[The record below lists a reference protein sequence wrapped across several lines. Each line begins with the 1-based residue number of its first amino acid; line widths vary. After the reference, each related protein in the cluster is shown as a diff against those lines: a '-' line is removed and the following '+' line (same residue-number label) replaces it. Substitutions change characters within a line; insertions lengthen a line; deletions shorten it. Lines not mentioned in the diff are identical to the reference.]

1 MKPTHDNEPGT
12 GVFTTGA
19 INDSSWFS
27 SLVKQLREL
36 WQERKNPP
44 PPLEITAQR
53 DPSALQN
60 LLETRSSTASLF
72 TQIKG
77 VIDDT
82 LHPRKIETTAERVE
96 VEEIWSKPKMGLPR
110 VLSAAIHV
118 GIVGLALIPWAASQK
133 LPLPTETS
141 VLVYTPSNLI
151 LNLPAKDDVS
161 GGGGGGGRKQLKPP
175 SLGNPP
181 RPAEK
186 QLVPPIR
193 NHRKTLILH

>member
-12 GVFTTGA
+12 GVFTTGV
-19 INDSSWFS
+19 INDSSWLF

-36 WQERKNPP
+36 RQERKNPP
-44 PPLEITAQR
+44 PPVEITAQR

-60 LLETRSSTASLF
+60 LLETRSSAASLF

-110 VLSAAIHV
+110 LLS
-118 GIVGLALIPWAASQK
+118 
-133 LPLPTETS
+133 
-141 VLVYTPSNLI
+141 
-151 LNLPAKDDVS
+151 
-161 GGGGGGGRKQLKPP
+161 
-175 SLGNPP
+175 
-181 RPAEK
+181 
-186 QLVPPIR
+186 
-193 NHRKTLILH
+193 